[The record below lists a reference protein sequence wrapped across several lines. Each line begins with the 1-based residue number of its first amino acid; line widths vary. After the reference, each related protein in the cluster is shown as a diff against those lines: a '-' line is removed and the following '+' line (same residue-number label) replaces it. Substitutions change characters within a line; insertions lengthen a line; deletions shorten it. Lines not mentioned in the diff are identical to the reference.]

1 MSAADRPVRRPVQE
15 RARQRREALL
25 DATAR
30 ILDRD
35 GWDALTTNAVAKE
48 ARAAVGTVYEY
59 FPSREALLVGL
70 LERHGERLSAV
81 VDGAL
86 RSAGSDLERATG
98 DVVDAFARF
107 WVEEPGY
114 RAAWLGAQASEVL
127 AATGAL
133 WGDRFTRRLAESLK
147 PVAPALAA
155 RERKDV
161 ARTAVHLVSGLLLVA
176 ATSSPRD
183 RRVMIEETK
192 VALAAYLAARLAR
205 PRAAR

>member
-1 MSAADRPVRRPVQE
+1 MSAADRPVRRPVQQ
-15 RARQRREALL
+15 RARLRCEGLL

-30 ILDRD
+30 ILDRS

-48 ARAAVGTVYEY
+48 AHAAVGTVYEY

-70 LERHGERLSAV
+70 LERYGERLAAV

-86 RSAGSDLERATG
+86 RSAGPDLERATG
-98 DVVDAFARF
+98 EVVDAFARF

-133 WGDRFTRRLAESLK
+133 WSDRFTRLLASSLR
-147 PVAPALAA
+147 PFAPALAT
-155 RERKDV
+155 RERTAV

-176 ATSSPRD
+176 ATSSSRD
-183 RRVMIEETK
+183 RRVMIAETK
-192 VALAAYLAARLAR
+192 VALTAYLVARLAG
-205 PRAAR
+205 P